1 MDVLG
6 GTQKMS
12 TTLDFPVSVTESKA
26 LKVGWDP
33 KDHLVQPV
41 IRCLN
46 PPHNIPVFMFISL
59 VTGNSLSS
67 KELIPS
73 AALTVGKC

>member
-12 TTLDFPVSVTESKA
+12 TTLDFPVSVTESKV

-33 KDHLVQPV
+33 NDHLVQPV
-41 IRCLN
+41 I
-46 PPHNIPVFMFISL
+46 
-59 VTGNSLSS
+59 
-67 KELIPS
+67 
-73 AALTVGKC
+73 